1 MFLSPEVSL
10 EFLYFLSKIKS
21 STESN
26 DEEWTVASFKGE
38 ENVWNR
44 AVERV
49 GIMNLKLGEKYKEGS
64 RGGKTENLPGGS
76 MDYGGKGEEL
86 SVWILF
92 GSKLETSVALE
103 E

>member
-26 DEEWTVASFKGE
+26 DEEWTVGSFKGE
-38 ENVWNR
+38 ENIWNR

-49 GIMNLKLGEKYKEGS
+49 VIMNLKLGKWEVQ
-64 RGGKTENLPGGS
+64 RGGETENLTGGS
-76 MDYGGKGEEL
+76 MDYGDKGEERP
-86 SVWILF
+86 VWILF